1 MVCFIY
7 IHIIYN
13 FITPKMIVIQDHGE
27 EKARILSSS
36 QSPDTFYL
44 IQPIFIKQLLQTKAH
59 LSTERAK
66 V

>member
-7 IHIIYN
+7 IHTIYN
-13 FITPKMIVIQDHGE
+13 FITPKMIVIQGHGE

-36 QSPDTFYL
+36 QIPDTFYS
-44 IQPIFIKQLLQTKAH
+44 IQSIFIKQPLQTKAH
-59 LSTERAK
+59 LGTDRAK